1 MFQSVILCTVSI
13 GVNSSFRVFTMEDKT
28 STADLAQDRV
38 RESWNHTM
46 LAELGL

>member
-1 MFQSVILCTVSI
+1 MFQSVILCTVFTV
-13 GVNSSFRVFTMEDKT
+13 GNSSFRVFTMTDKT

-38 RESWNHTM
+38 RESWNHIM